1 MPRLPFVPVEVSR
14 LHPQSKC
21 ATMEETPNTQGG
33 PMSENDA
40 TCPSCGKP
48 ARRESEEAANA
59 EVTHCEWCGAEYPV
73 PEED

>member
-1 MPRLPFVPVEVSR
+1 
-14 LHPQSKC
+14 
-21 ATMEETPNTQGG
+21 
-33 PMSENDA
+33 MSESDA